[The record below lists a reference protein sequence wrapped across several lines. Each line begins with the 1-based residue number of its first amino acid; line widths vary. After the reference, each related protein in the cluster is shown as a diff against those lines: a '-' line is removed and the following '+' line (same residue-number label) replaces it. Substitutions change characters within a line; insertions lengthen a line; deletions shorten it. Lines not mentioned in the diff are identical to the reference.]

1 MADFWNL
8 IVQSNTFNF
17 AILAI
22 IIAVIFVKIDL
33 PNIIEKIRKD
43 VASDIENA
51 DLEKHN
57 AQNELKKAKKV
68 AKTTDLEVEAK
79 LKVAKESA
87 ALLTN
92 QINQNTD
99 EQVKQIY
106 ENIKRVVT
114 TEEKKISAKLSIET
128 IDEAIALAKQN
139 IIDKLK
145 TDSKLHEK
153 FIEDSIN
160 ELDKVKL

>member
-139 IIDKLK
+139 IIIYSSPLL
-145 TDSKLHEK
+145 SE
-153 FIEDSIN
+153 
-160 ELDKVKL
+160 